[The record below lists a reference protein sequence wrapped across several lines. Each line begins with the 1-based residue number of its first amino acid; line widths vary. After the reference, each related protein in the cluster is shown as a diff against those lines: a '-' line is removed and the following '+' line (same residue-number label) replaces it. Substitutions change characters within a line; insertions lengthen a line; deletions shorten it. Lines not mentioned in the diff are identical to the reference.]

1 MPSATS
7 GKTSDRSSDPEVLPG
22 KIVQLASIAS
32 TPFSVSY
39 HSLKGTNILTITQS
53 RTLSPSL
60 RILSAF
66 LKSSTIVHLQHHPS
80 IQATVPFP
88 QVQYLS
94 IILRLATTSPPP
106 HSPPLLKALS
116 WFLTPTEIKTNL
128 PTIAKEALQ
137 NLRPAAFF
145 SFICYISPLRHNQNA
160 LSGPVL

>member
-22 KIVQLASIAS
+22 KIVHQASIAS

-39 HSLKGTNILTITQS
+39 RSLKGTNILAITQS
-53 RTLSPSL
+53 RTLSPSQNSVCFFKVIHYCPPPTSPFHPGHRSL
-60 RILSAF
+60 P
-66 LKSSTIVHLQHHPS
+66 SSTIFKHHS
-80 IQATVPFP
+80 TFSNN
-88 QVQYLS
+88 L
-94 IILRLATTSPPP
+94 PPP
-106 HSPPLLKALS
+106 HSPPLLQALS